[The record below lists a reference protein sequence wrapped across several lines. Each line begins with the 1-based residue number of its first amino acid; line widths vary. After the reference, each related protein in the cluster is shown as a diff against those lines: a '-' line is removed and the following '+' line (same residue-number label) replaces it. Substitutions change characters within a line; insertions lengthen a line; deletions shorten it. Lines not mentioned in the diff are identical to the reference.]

1 MKDVADLL
9 GRAMIS
15 FIFFFEA
22 YDSLWFIT
30 ETKKMMTSYGLTW
43 RQDMLLWGSS
53 SVLILGATLVL
64 LGYRSGFGALL
75 LILYYLPL
83 TFFAHPFWHSI
94 DHYHYRNDSLHFM
107 KNIAIIGG
115 LLIILV
121 NGSGRFSVKRFL
133 STTRVR

>member
-1 MKDVADLL
+1 MKDIADLL

-64 LGYRSGFGALL
+64 FGYRSGFGALL

-83 TFFAHPFWHSI
+83 TFFAHPFWHGV

-121 NGSGRFSVKRFL
+121 NGSGRYSVKRLL